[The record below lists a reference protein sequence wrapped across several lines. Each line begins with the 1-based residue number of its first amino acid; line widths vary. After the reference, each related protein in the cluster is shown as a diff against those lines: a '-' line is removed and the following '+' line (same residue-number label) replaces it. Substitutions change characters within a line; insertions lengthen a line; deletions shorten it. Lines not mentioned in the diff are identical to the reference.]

1 MTLKKKKRN
10 QGGERFH
17 WVMEKG
23 EQKAVRIW
31 VDRDE
36 SPESPGVLLKPDSVP
51 FLWGEGGGRGQQMNL
66 K

>member
-1 MTLKKKKRN
+1 MTLKKRN

-23 EQKAVRIW
+23 EQKAMRIW

-36 SPESPGVLLKPDSVP
+36 SPKVLLKPDSVP
-51 FLWGEGGGRGQQMNL
+51 FLWGGGWGKGQQMNL